1 MTKLFKAVL
10 LLSLQAF
17 TANSYG
23 YIHIEPFIGTRM
35 GSNEEF
41 YMVED
46 PLLLNNRPVIGGH
59 YERSGSYI
67 GSKMGIKITP
77 TLIFGGDFRTGKLES
92 SIRWGNSAFNE
103 TMTYDTSSIGVFIK
117 YTMAPSVNIW
127 GTYYFKNTHEMT
139 SVAVDPQQNDDYGL
153 NSGTTFEGKK
163 YIIGIGY
170 ELLSFLN
177 INLEYSAS
185 TFDTVTYPANLS
197 VFPLPGTTLNIGESH
212 PALPANTLEEFKG
225 SELVLSISFPFEI
238 EI

>member
-23 YIHIEPFIGTRM
+23 YIHIEPFIGARM

-41 YMVED
+41 YMISN
-46 PLLLNNRPVIGGH
+46 PAAGNPKPSIGGY

-77 TLIFGGDFRTGKLES
+77 TLVFGGDFRMGKLES
-92 SIRWGNSAFNE
+92 TALWGDSAFND
-103 TMTYDTSSIGVFIK
+103 TMTYDTSAIGVFLK

-139 SVAVDPQQNDDYGL
+139 SVAVDSQQNDDYGL

-177 INLEYSAS
+177 INLEYSVS
-185 TFDTVTYPANLS
+185 KFDTVAYPNLTT
-197 VFPLPGTTLNIGESH
+197 FPLPGTTLNIGESH
-212 PALPANTLEEFKG
+212 PAITAAELEEFKG